1 MQLLCLSLV
10 LMRCQPLRRALC
22 ALNHNVENGDKWKNI
37 FYIQA

>member
-1 MQLLCLSLV
+1 MKFSGSALL
-10 LMRCQPLRRALC
+10 PLNAALC

>member
-1 MQLLCLSLV
+1 
-10 LMRCQPLRRALC
+10 ALC

>member
-1 MQLLCLSLV
+1 
-10 LMRCQPLRRALC
+10 